1 MAEWLGTGLQS
12 RLHGFE
18 SRHSLTAVAR
28 LACRQWPTLELSR
41 ELSLTPE
48 EAWAHASDLS
58 ELGDWLQM
66 HEGWRGEV
74 PSELTVG
81 TTLVGV
87 AGAKGMRNRV
97 TWTVRELDPPRLL
110 GITGDGVGG
119 TKYALKMTVT
129 PTQTGCSFT
138 VKIDL
143 GGRPL
148 FGPIGAA
155 AARAVKGDIERSIK
169 RFETLYS

>member
-1 MAEWLGTGLQS
+1 MRQFAVTDVTADAPAYYLG
-12 RLHGFE
+12 
-18 SRHSLTAVAR
+18 VAK
-28 LACRQWPTLELSR
+28 LELSR
-41 ELSLTPE
+41 DLSLTPE
-48 EAWAHASDLS
+48 EAWVHASNLS
-58 ELGDWLQM
+58 TLGDWLAM

-97 TWTVRELDPPRLL
+97 TWTVREFDPPTLL

-119 TKYALKMTVT
+119 TRYALKMSVT
-129 PTQTGCSFT
+129 PTASGCAFT
-138 VKIDL
+138 VVIDL

-169 RFETLYS
+169 RFESLYS